1 MDKNFIRKKRPGTR
15 TPSVLPGRMERT
27 ARRGRMW
34 DLCAVLLFLLL
45 LPYACS
51 LLFGGKTDR
60 QTVQLPEEEGE
71 RMVLLEEH
79 AGEIRLPME
88 AYVEGALAASI
99 SAASEKETLK
109 AQVIILRTLAQK
121 AWEERKDTSVNWV
134 RAEEIGQSYLDME
147 ERRELWGEAFEEN
160 QDAIASAVSE
170 TQGMVL
176 IKDGN
181 LLEPAYFRLSA
192 GRTRDGLEVLG
203 EGYEYLVSVDCSH
216 DVEDASYSNSVV
228 VEKDAFWDALGSAAE
243 GKVTLVR
250 DSADYVLYVEYGETA
265 ISGEAFRSLFGL
277 PSSCFT
283 IKEENGRIV
292 LNSFGVGHGLGFC
305 QSEANRRAKEGEDYL
320 ALLKIFFEGAQIQKI

>member
-1 MDKNFIRKKRPGTR
+1 MTGGAYGQEFYKKKRPGTR
-15 TPSVLPGRMERT
+15 TPSVLPGRMGNDPREEGECGIF
-27 ARRGRMW
+27 A
-34 DLCAVLLFLLL
+34 LVLLFLLL

-51 LLFGGKTDR
+51 LLFGGKTDW

-99 SAASEKETLK
+99 SATSEKETLK
-109 AQVIILRTLAQK
+109 AQAIILRTLAQK
-121 AWEERKDTSVNWV
+121 AWEEGKNTSVNWV

-170 TQGMVL
+170 TQGMVD
-176 IKDGN
+176 KGSGN

-203 EGYEYLVSVDCSH
+203 E
-216 DVEDASYSNSVV
+216 
-228 VEKDAFWDALGSAAE
+228 
-243 GKVTLVR
+243 
-250 DSADYVLYVEYGETA
+250 
-265 ISGEAFRSLFGL
+265 
-277 PSSCFT
+277 
-283 IKEENGRIV
+283 
-292 LNSFGVGHGLGFC
+292 
-305 QSEANRRAKEGEDYL
+305 
-320 ALLKIFFEGAQIQKI
+320 